1 MFRRIWMGI
10 MLISLAAVL
19 YLPAA
24 AVQTG
29 TLKVRTCGGT
39 VVLYRVGDI
48 NGMDYILRP
57 EYGGGTVSQEDALSE
72 NLASWLDE
80 LAGPG
85 QIKAAGMDGEVAYEN
100 LEPGLYLVAQRSAP
114 AGCEPFSSFLLPIPW
129 DGQIWEVSMEFQGA
143 QMVPRTEDTKE
154 PSIWLMAMMFSS
166 VSLAVLLYRG
176 KISVYH
182 NKWVR
187 Q

>member
-10 MLISLAAVL
+10 LFILLVTVL
-19 YLPAA
+19 YLPAS

-48 NGMDYILRP
+48 NGVDYILRP

-80 LAGPG
+80 QAGPG
-85 QIKAAGMDGEVAYEN
+85 QIKAAGMDGDVVYEN

-114 AGCEPFSSFLLPIPW
+114 ADCEPFSPFLLPMPW
-129 DGQIWEVSMEFQGA
+129 DGQIWEVSMEFQGD
-143 QMVPRTEDTKE
+143 QMLPRTEDTKD
-154 PSIWLMAMMFSS
+154 PFLWLMAMLFSS
-166 VSLAVLLYRG
+166 IVLGILFCQR
-176 KISVYH
+176 KDIRIS
-182 NKWVR
+182 
-187 Q
+187 